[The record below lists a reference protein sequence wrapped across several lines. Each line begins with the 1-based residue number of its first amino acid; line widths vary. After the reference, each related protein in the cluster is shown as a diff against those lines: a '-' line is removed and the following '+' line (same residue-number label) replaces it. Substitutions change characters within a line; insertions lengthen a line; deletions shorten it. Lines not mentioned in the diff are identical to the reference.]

1 MRKNGRGRRK
11 VILMRMVSKV
21 KRCRGR
27 EISKRGK
34 RVTSNNTRARMDST
48 SKMKRGRCPWT
59 KNKTNN
65 Q

>member
-11 VILMRMVSKV
+11 VILMRTGSKV

-27 EISKRGK
+27 EISKRSK
-34 RVTSNNTRARMDST
+34 RVNSNNIRVRTDSI